1 MPIFAFTNL
10 SQTRR
15 RLMLNRGVYAHRT
28 AFSSD
33 PEKTIRT
40 ALKVLRE
47 REGVPPDGRVV
58 VISDVLA
65 QTAVDAIQL
74 RRVGDN

>member
-1 MPIFAFTNL
+1 
-10 SQTRR
+10 
-15 RLMLNRGVYAHRT
+15 MLNRGVYAHRT

-47 REGVPPDGRVV
+47 REGVPADGRVV

-74 RRVGDN
+74 RRIGDN